1 MELTLTILWGVLLVA
16 FSIVGFLL
24 GRWIKKVDEKQTQHD
39 EEIKEVKENYI
50 SRFEGVNNRL
60 SDVEKNIIGSISELK
75 DYLNDNFV
83 RK

>member
-1 MELTLTILWGVLLVA
+1 MA

-24 GRWIKKVDEKQTQHD
+24 GRWIKKVDEKQAQHD

-50 SRFEGVNNRL
+50 SRFESVNTRL

>member
-1 MELTLTILWGVLLVA
+1 GVLLVT

-39 EEIKEVKENYI
+39 DEIKEVKENYI

-60 SDVEKNIIGSISELK
+60 SEVEKNIVGSISDLK
-75 DYLNDNFV
+75 DYLNENFV